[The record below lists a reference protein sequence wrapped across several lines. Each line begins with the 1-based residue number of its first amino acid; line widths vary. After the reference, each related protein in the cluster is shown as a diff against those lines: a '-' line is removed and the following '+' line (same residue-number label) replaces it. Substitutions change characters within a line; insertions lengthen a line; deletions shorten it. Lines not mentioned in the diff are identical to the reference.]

1 MRTDDELYTGESRF
15 YGPPGHTLIW
25 PLRYTALGVGL
36 AFFIVLAAVE
46 GVAGIPA
53 SPVQALSTV
62 VCAWACSRQ
71 VMKTVTPNRPV
82 RTLPGL
88 YWAEASAPRPG
99 RTGRALR
106 VSLAGLRWYPEARSG
121 SPAPTT
127 PEAAPAAPPSPPPC
141 SPAPVTAPSRRRSG
155 LEQALARYDRAGA
168 AATAEEPA

>member
-36 AFFIVLAAVE
+36 LFFIVLVAVE
-46 GVAGIPA
+46 RIVGIPA
-53 SPVQALSTV
+53 SPMQALSTV

-88 YWAEASAPRPG
+88 YWAEASASRPG
-99 RTGRALR
+99 KRSNGRTLQ
-106 VSLAGLRWYPEARSG
+106 VSLAGLRWYPTAPSG
-121 SPAPTT
+121 SPASS
-127 PEAAPAAPPSPPPC
+127 APKSAPVAPSPVTL
-141 SPAPVTAPSRRRSG
+141 PARRQTG
-155 LEQALARYDRAGA
+155 LEQALARDDRAGSTDVA
-168 AATAEEPA
+168 GELV